1 MEERGR
7 IKTKS
12 LTDLVTKWMTILWQI
27 RQEKKMGLRWEGA
40 RRNDEFISNYLRH
53 FFIYFPKNLF
63 NILII
68 HNIYGL
74 PRWQ

>member
-27 RQEKKMGLRWEGA
+27 RQEKKNGFEVGGSK
-40 RRNDEFISNYLRH
+40 EE
-53 FFIYFPKNLF
+53 
-63 NILII
+63 
-68 HNIYGL
+68 
-74 PRWQ
+74 